1 MRRSA
6 VGLVTV
12 GVAAALSV
20 SACGGGSSNNNK
32 SNSSGSSSSSSS
44 GGGSGAITAA
54 CKLSSPPTSNAKL
67 PSSSASGQKASGKVG
82 VILPDTTSSTRY
94 TLYDAPLLKSSLS
107 AAGLQPDVQ
116 NAGGS
121 TARYQQ
127 IAQSMIG
134 EGVKV
139 LIMDSIDA
147 TSGAAVERQ
156 ATAAGIKVIDYD
168 RVNLGGTAQYY
179 VSFDNQDVG
188 RLQGQTLVDCLN
200 QDGAKN
206 AQVIE
211 MAGGKDVD
219 NNAILFANGANSV
232 LRPLANT
239 GKLKIASESVVKGW
253 DVNQAAPLFT
263 QALTA
268 NGGKVNAVLAA
279 NDDIANAVIGVLK
292 GNGLAGHVVVTG
304 QDAGIEGLQNIINGQ
319 QSMTIFKNV
328 KTEANAA
335 AALAI
340 ALIANKDP
348 GAAGL
353 TLSNFDDPKSPNHKI
368 KALLLP
374 PQVITQANVND
385 VIKAGALTQSEI
397 CKGIESA
404 CSQLGIS

>member
-20 SACGGGSSNNNK
+20 SACGGGSSDNSNK
-32 SNSSGSSSSSSS
+32 GSGSSGSSA
-44 GGGSGAITAA
+44 SGAITAA
-54 CKLSSPPTSNAKL
+54 CKLSNPPKSTAKAPSGNAGTL
-67 PSSSASGQKASGKVG
+67 KASGKVG

-94 TLYDAPLLKSSLS
+94 TLYDAPLLKQALS
-107 AAGLQPDVQ
+107 AAGLTPDVQ
-116 NAGGS
+116 NANGS
-121 TARYQQ
+121 TAQFQR

-134 EGVKV
+134 SGVKV

-147 TSGAAVERQ
+147 TSGAAVERE

-179 VSFDNQDVG
+179 VSFDNEDVG
-188 RLQGQTLVDCLN
+188 KLQGQTLVDCLN
-200 QDGAKN
+200 QDGAKDPTI
-206 AQVIE
+206 IE

-219 NNAILFANGANSV
+219 NNAVLFANGANSV
-232 LRPLANT
+232 LKPLQSDS
-239 GKLKIASESVVKGW
+239 KLKIASESVVKGW

-268 NGGKVNAVLAA
+268 NGGKVDGVLAA

-304 QDAGIEGLQNIINGQ
+304 QDSGIEGLQNIINGQ

-328 KTEANAA
+328 KLEANAA
-335 AALAI
+335 AQLAI
-340 ALIANKDP
+340 ALIADKDP
-348 GAAGL
+348 ASVGL
-353 TLSNFDDPKSPNHKI
+353 TLSKFDDPKSPSHNI
-368 KALLLP
+368 QALLLP
-374 PQVITQANVND
+374 AQVITQANIND
-385 VIKAGALTQSEI
+385 VISAGALTKDEV
-397 CKGIESA
+397 CKGVESA

>member
-20 SACGGGSSNNNK
+20 SACGGGSSDNSNK
-32 SNSSGSSSSSSS
+32 SSGSSGSSA
-44 GGGSGAITAA
+44 SGAITAA
-54 CKLSSPPTSNAKL
+54 CKLSNPPKSDAKEPSGNAGTL
-67 PSSSASGQKASGKVG
+67 KASGKVG

-94 TLYDAPLLKSSLS
+94 TLYDAPLLKQALS
-107 AAGLQPDVQ
+107 AAGLTPDVQ
-116 NAGGS
+116 NANGS
-121 TARYQQ
+121 TAQFQR

-134 EGVKV
+134 SGVKV

-147 TSGAAVERQ
+147 TSGAAVERE

-179 VSFDNQDVG
+179 VSFDNEDVG

-200 QDGAKN
+200 QDGAKDPT
-206 AQVIE
+206 VIE

-219 NNAILFANGANSV
+219 NNAVLFANGANSV
-232 LRPLANT
+232 LKPMQSD

-268 NGGKVNAVLAA
+268 NGGKVDGVLAA

-292 GNGLAGHVVVTG
+292 GNGLAGHVIVTG
-304 QDAGIEGLQNIINGQ
+304 QDSGIEGLQNIINGQ

-328 KTEANAA
+328 KLEANAA
-335 AALAI
+335 AQLAI
-340 ALIANKDP
+340 ALIADKDP
-348 GAAGL
+348 GSVGL
-353 TLSNFDDPKSPNHKI
+353 TLNKFDDPKSPNHNI
-368 KALLLP
+368 QALLLP
-374 PQVITQANVND
+374 AQVITQANIND
-385 VIKAGALTQSEI
+385 VISAGALTKAEV
-397 CKGIESA
+397 CKGVESA
-404 CSQLGIS
+404 CSQVGIS

>member
-20 SACGGGSSNNNK
+20 SACGGGSSDNSNK
-32 SNSSGSSSSSSS
+32 SSGSSGSSA
-44 GGGSGAITAA
+44 SGAITAA
-54 CKLSSPPTSNAKL
+54 CKLSNPPKSDAKEPSGNAGTL
-67 PSSSASGQKASGKVG
+67 KASGKVG

-94 TLYDAPLLKSSLS
+94 TLYDAPLLKQALS
-107 AAGLQPDVQ
+107 AAGLTPDVQ
-116 NAGGS
+116 NANGS
-121 TARYQQ
+121 TAQFQR

-134 EGVKV
+134 SGVKV

-147 TSGAAVERQ
+147 TSGAAVERE

-179 VSFDNQDVG
+179 VSFDNEDVG

-200 QDGAKN
+200 QDGAKDPT
-206 AQVIE
+206 VIE

-219 NNAILFANGANSV
+219 NNAVLFANGANSV
-232 LRPLANT
+232 LKPMQSD

-268 NGGKVNAVLAA
+268 NGGKVDGVLAA

-292 GNGLAGHVVVTG
+292 GNGLAGHVIVTG
-304 QDAGIEGLQNIINGQ
+304 QDSGIEGLQNIINGQ

-328 KTEANAA
+328 KLEANAA
-335 AALAI
+335 AQLAI
-340 ALIANKDP
+340 ALIADKDP
-348 GAAGL
+348 GSVGL
-353 TLSNFDDPKSPNHKI
+353 TLNKFDDPKSPNHNI
-368 KALLLP
+368 QALLLP
-374 PQVITQANVND
+374 AQVITQANIND
-385 VIKAGALTQSEI
+385 VISAGALTKAEV
-397 CKGIESA
+397 C
-404 CSQLGIS
+404 

>member
-20 SACGGGSSNNNK
+20 SACGGGSSDNSNK
-32 SNSSGSSSSSSS
+32 SSGSS
-44 GGGSGAITAA
+44 GNNASGAITAA
-54 CKLSSPPTSNAKL
+54 CKLSNPPKSNAKE
-67 PSSSASGQKASGKVG
+67 PSGNAGSLKASGKVG

-94 TLYDAPLLKSSLS
+94 TLYDAPLLKQALS
-107 AAGLQPDVQ
+107 AAGLTPDVQ
-116 NAGGS
+116 NANGS
-121 TARYQQ
+121 TAQFQR

-134 EGVKV
+134 SGVKV

-147 TSGAAVERQ
+147 TSGAAVERE

-179 VSFDNQDVG
+179 VSFDNEDVG

-200 QDGAKN
+200 QDGAKDPTI
-206 AQVIE
+206 IE

-219 NNAILFANGANSV
+219 NNAVLFANGANSV
-232 LRPLANT
+232 LKPMQT
-239 GKLKIASESVVKGW
+239 DGKLKIASESVVKGW

-268 NGGKVNAVLAA
+268 NGGKVDGVLAA

-292 GNGLAGHVVVTG
+292 GNGLAGHVIVTG
-304 QDAGIEGLQNIINGQ
+304 QDSGIEGLQNIINGQ

-328 KTEANAA
+328 KLEANAA
-335 AALAI
+335 AQLAI
-340 ALIANKDP
+340 ALIADKDP
-348 GAAGL
+348 ASVGL
-353 TLSNFDDPKSPNHKI
+353 TLNKFDDPKSPSHNI
-368 KALLLP
+368 QALLLP
-374 PQVITQANVND
+374 AQVITQANIND
-385 VIKAGALTQSEI
+385 VISAGALTKAEV
-397 CKGIESA
+397 CKGVESA

>member
-20 SACGGGSSNNNK
+20 SACGGGSSDNSNK
-32 SNSSGSSSSSSS
+32 SSGSSGSSA
-44 GGGSGAITAA
+44 SGAITAA
-54 CKLSSPPTSNAKL
+54 CKLSNPPKSTAKEPSGNAGTL
-67 PSSSASGQKASGKVG
+67 KASGKVG

-94 TLYDAPLLKSSLS
+94 TLYDAPLLKQALS
-107 AAGLQPDVQ
+107 AAGLTPDVQ

-156 ATAAGIKVIDYD
+156 ATQAGIKVIDYD

-179 VSFDNQDVG
+179 VSFDNEDVG
-188 RLQGQTLVDCLN
+188 KLQGQTLVDCLN

-206 AQVIE
+206 PTIIE
-211 MAGGKDVD
+211 MSGGKDVD

-232 LRPLANT
+232 LKPLQSD

-253 DVNQAAPLFT
+253 LIANAAPTFT

-268 NGGKVNAVLAA
+268 NGGKVDGVLAA

-292 GNGLAGHVVVTG
+292 GNGLAGHVAVTG
-304 QDAGIEGLQNIINGQ
+304 QDSGIVGLQNIINGQ

-328 KTEANAA
+328 KVEANAA
-335 AALAI
+335 AQLAI
-340 ALIANKDP
+340 ALIANQDP
-348 GAAGL
+348 SAAGL
-353 TLSNFDDPKSPNHKI
+353 TLSKFDDPKSPSHNI
-368 KALLLP
+368 QALLLP
-374 PQVITQANVND
+374 AQVITQANIND
-385 VIKAGALTQSEI
+385 VISAGALTKAEV
-397 CKGIESA
+397 CKGVEAA